1 MALIACPECNKQ
13 ISNSATSCPHCGFP
27 LQSDVNQTADVS
39 NSQTCQH
46 KAESHR
52 RKKKTRTILSVVLST
67 VVCILA
73 CVILI
78 FIYGPNQE
86 NNKDSTEPKDKDYLY
101 NWLTEHGT
109 LVDGTSLQYAG
120 TDENGNRFTLCYN
133 TSNVEKFMWQV
144 YYSTKDTS
152 GRTIATTLFLFS
164 DSDKSQASISV
175 YGAGT
180 FDDYYRD
187 FAFYHNK
194 NTFAKNSPIERGNHG
209 GSTVTQNIFIPG
221 QGPAT
226 IVDDTPGLQ
235 TMLNR
240 MDSICENNAQK
251 NLCLIL
257 DWLKESFCKT
267 AKMKM
272 SDFGYNR
279 Y

>member
-1 MALIACPECNKQ
+1 MALITCPECGKQ
-13 ISNSATSCPHCGFP
+13 ISSSAASCPHCGFP
-27 LQSDVNQTADVS
+27 LQPDVNQTADVS
-39 NSQTCQH
+39 NSQTCPQ
-46 KAESHR
+46 KEESHH
-52 RKKKTRTILSVVLST
+52 RKKKTRTILSIILLA
-67 VVCILA
+67 VVCISA
-73 CVILI
+73 CVVLI
-78 FIYGPNQE
+78 VAYGHQKPNH
-86 NNKDSTEPKDKDYLY
+86 DSIEPKDKDYLY

-109 LVDGTSLQYAG
+109 LVDGTSLQYSE
-120 TDENGNRFTLCYN
+120 TDANGDRFILCYS
-133 TSNVEKFMWQV
+133 TSNVEKRMWQV
-144 YYSTKDTS
+144 HYSTKDTS
-152 GRTIATTLFLFS
+152 GRTIETTLFLFS

-180 FDDYYRD
+180 FADYYRD
-187 FAFYHNK
+187 FAFHHNK
-194 NTFAKNSPIERGNHG
+194 NTFTKNSPIERGNHG

-251 NLCLIL
+251 NLCVIL
-257 DWLKESFCKT
+257 NWLKESFCKT
-267 AKMKM
+267 ANMKM